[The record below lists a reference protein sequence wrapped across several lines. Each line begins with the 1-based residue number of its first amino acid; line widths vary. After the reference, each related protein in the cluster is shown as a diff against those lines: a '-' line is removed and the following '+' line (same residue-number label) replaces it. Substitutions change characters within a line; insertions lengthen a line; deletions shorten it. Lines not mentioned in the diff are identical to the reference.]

1 MMRSIRSRI
10 LGALL
15 ILLTVALSI
24 MSWRSYADAR
34 IEIEEVFDAQLT
46 QSARMLAVLA
56 HPAMTPQEGAAVQ
69 QALRQAATLSEQSPA
84 FRHYV
89 HEYESKL
96 AFVVFRADGSL
107 ILASPSAPV
116 QQLDSLRQLR
126 ESGALHASP
135 QASPGTDGQT
145 LLPGL
150 LPGYYEVRQD
160 DWDWRIYLHHDPA
173 HGSWVLVG
181 DRADVRS
188 VLATRIASRSLWVEL
203 LGIPLL
209 LLLVWLV
216 VGWGLRPLEQLAESL
231 RQRGP
236 QQLEPVQLRAA
247 PAELQAVL
255 QSLNGLLGQV
265 TEARERERRFL
276 SYAAHELRT
285 PLAVLHVQAHNAL
298 HAPDPADR
306 EAAIRQ
312 IDRNVVRATHLSEQ
326 LLLLARLEPGL
337 VRLQRVAL
345 DLAAFL
351 RQELAEL
358 ITLSL
363 QRDQELTL
371 QVQPGERF
379 VIHADEQGLHSL
391 VENLVANAIRHTP
404 PGGQIQVVLERQSDG
419 IRLRFQDSGP
429 GIAPE
434 LRERVFEHFF
444 RQGAGQGAG
453 LGLAIVARVAELHDW
468 RLLLH
473 DSPLGGLEV
482 CVCLPMGEGSAGSAA
497 AH

>member
-1 MMRSIRSRI
+1 MMRSIRSRV

-15 ILLTVALSI
+15 ILLMVALSS
-24 MSWRSYADAR
+24 MSWLSYRDAR
-34 IEIEEVFDAQLT
+34 VEIEEVFDAQLT
-46 QSARMLAVLA
+46 QVARMLAVLA
-56 HPAMTPQEGAAVQ
+56 DPAMTPQEGMHLQ
-69 QALRQAATLSEQSPA
+69 QALQQAAALGEQSPA

-96 AFVVFRADGSL
+96 SFAAFRADGSL
-107 ILASPSAPV
+107 ILASPTAPM
-116 QQLDSLRQLR
+116 QQLEDLCQLR

-135 QASPGTDGQT
+135 EATPTAGEQA

-150 LPGYYEVRQD
+150 VPGYYQVRHG

-188 VLATRIASRSLWVEL
+188 ELATRIASRSLWVEL
-203 LGIPLL
+203 LGMPVLM
-209 LLLVWLV
+209 LLVWLV
-216 VGWGLRPLEQLAESL
+216 VGWGLRPLEQLAHSL
-231 RQRGP
+231 RQRDP

-247 PAELQAVL
+247 PSELESVL

-265 TEARERERRFL
+265 TDARERERRFL

-306 EAAIRQ
+306 EAAICQ

-337 VRLQRVAL
+337 VRMQRVAL

-371 QVQPGERF
+371 QVQSGERF

-404 PGGQIQVVLERQSDG
+404 EGGQIQVVLERQADG
-419 IRLRFQDSGP
+419 IWLRFQDSGP

-453 LGLAIVARVAELHDW
+453 LGLAIVARVAELHGW
-468 RLLLH
+468 QLQLA

-482 CVCLPMGEGSAGSAA
+482 GVCLPEGEPAAGSHA

>member
-1 MMRSIRSRI
+1 M
-10 LGALL
+10 
-15 ILLTVALSI
+15 
-24 MSWRSYADAR
+24 
-34 IEIEEVFDAQLT
+34 
-46 QSARMLAVLA
+46 
-56 HPAMTPQEGAAVQ
+56 
-69 QALRQAATLSEQSPA
+69 
-84 FRHYV
+84 
-89 HEYESKL
+89 
-96 AFVVFRADGSL
+96 
-107 ILASPSAPV
+107 
-116 QQLDSLRQLR
+116 
-126 ESGALHASP
+126 
-135 QASPGTDGQT
+135 
-145 LLPGL
+145 
-150 LPGYYEVRQD
+150 
-160 DWDWRIYLHHDPA
+160 
-173 HGSWVLVG
+173 
-181 DRADVRS
+181 
-188 VLATRIASRSLWVEL
+188 
-203 LGIPLL
+203 
-209 LLLVWLV
+209 
-216 VGWGLRPLEQLAESL
+216 
-231 RQRGP
+231 
-236 QQLEPVQLRAA
+236 
-247 PAELQAVL
+247 
-255 QSLNGLLGQV
+255 

-404 PGGQIQVVLERQSDG
+404 QGGQIQVVLERQSDG

-468 RLLLH
+468 RLQLH

-482 CVCLPMGEGSAGSAA
+482 CICLPMGEGSAGSAA